1 MVKKSKNNYMNR
13 KNGRHKYRKLI
24 ATEDPLDQ
32 EKDKKKEI
40 LREKDSAKGKR
51 RGIGPIE
58 TKIRIEREAALEVE
72 TESIRDLPLP
82 QKSVKRGKP
91 MKAGNLLTKANQV
104 TIIILIGICRNLT
117 LIVFT
122 AKILTK
128 IMIPDNSR
136 EIMIKMMIQ

>member
-1 MVKKSKNNYMNR
+1 MNL

-24 ATEDPLDQ
+24 ATEDPLDL
-32 EKDKKKEI
+32 EKDKKREI

-51 RGIGPIE
+51 REIGPIE

-72 TESIRDLPLP
+72 TESIRDLHLP
-82 QKSVKRGKP
+82 QKSAKRGKP
-91 MKAGNLLTKANQV
+91 KKAENLLIMANQL
-104 TIIILIGICRNLT
+104 TIIILIEICQNLT
-117 LIVFT
+117 LTVFT